1 MTAPP
6 SQPPLITIRPMQPQD
21 MQQVVAVD
29 QASFSL
35 PWPANAYHYELY
47 DNPLSF
53 LLVAEAQAPDSS
65 SAPSIVG
72 VVVVW
77 LILGEAHI
85 ATIAVHPDYRGQG
98 IARKLIAAAL
108 KDAIQKESYEATLEV
123 RAQNFIAQKLYLRFG
138 FQIVGRRPRYYRDNN
153 EDALIMTV
161 YKLGPA
167 YLEWLESSAWNT
179 DGAWSAGGIEA
190 APGMQAAPDTE

>member
-35 PWPANAYHYELY
+35 PWPATAYHYELY
-47 DNPLSF
+47 DHPLSF

-179 DGAWSAGGIEA
+179 DGAWSAGGLEA
-190 APGMQAAPDTE
+190 APGMQAAPDTV